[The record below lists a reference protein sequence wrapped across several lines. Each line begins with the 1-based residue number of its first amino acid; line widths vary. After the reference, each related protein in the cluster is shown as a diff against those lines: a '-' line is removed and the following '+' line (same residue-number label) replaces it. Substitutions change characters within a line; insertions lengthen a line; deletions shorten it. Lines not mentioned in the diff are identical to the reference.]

1 MNLLSLI
8 CAFCLTVVVPAEIRA
23 RGEKAKL
30 IYEKVLR
37 EGFVKVYRGR
47 ILLIGQDRAGKT
59 SLKKSLL
66 GLPFDP
72 REEST
77 DGIAIDPSKFEIE
90 VDHIK
95 PWKANHETS
104 TVLSDVSRDIS
115 RLLAEE
121 RYHSLLSTM
130 ESGEELSG
138 EESKVETKIDSDTA
152 SLRNQVGTYKLKL
165 KLLKICRFI
174 LSFYDCTVCHTT
186 GVT

>member
-1 MNLLSLI
+1 M
-8 CAFCLTVVVPAEIRA
+8 
-23 RGEKAKL
+23 
-30 IYEKVLR
+30 
-37 EGFVKVYRGR
+37 YRGR
-47 ILLIGQDRAGKT
+47 VLLIGQDRAGKT

-95 PWKANHETS
+95 PWKVTQEAS

-115 RLLAEE
+115 RLLAAE

-130 ESGEELSG
+130 KSGEELSR
-138 EESKVETKIDSDTA
+138 EESEVETKIDSDKA
-152 SLRNQVGTYKLKL
+152 SLKNQVGT
-165 KLLKICRFI
+165 
-174 LSFYDCTVCHTT
+174 
-186 GVT
+186 

>member
-1 MNLLSLI
+1 M
-8 CAFCLTVVVPAEIRA
+8 
-23 RGEKAKL
+23 
-30 IYEKVLR
+30 
-37 EGFVKVYRGR
+37 YRGR
-47 ILLIGQDRAGKT
+47 VLLIGQDRAGKT

-95 PWKANHETS
+95 SWKPTQETN

-115 RLLAEE
+115 RLLAAE
-121 RYHSLLSTM
+121 RYISLLSTT
-130 ESGEELSG
+130 ESGDELSR

-152 SLRNQVGTYKLKL
+152 SLRNQVGTYKLDL
-165 KLLKICRFI
+165 KLLNMCRLI
-174 LSFYDCTVCHTT
+174 LSFL
-186 GVT
+186 

>member
-1 MNLLSLI
+1 ML
-8 CAFCLTVVVPAEIRA
+8 
-23 RGEKAKL
+23 
-30 IYEKVLR
+30 YEKVLR

-47 ILLIGQDRAGKT
+47 VLLIGQDRAGKT

-95 PWKANHETS
+95 PWEATHEAS

-115 RLLAEE
+115 RLLAAE
-121 RYHSLLSTM
+121 RYHSLLSAM
-130 ESGEELSG
+130 ESGEELSR

-152 SLRNQVGTYKLKL
+152 SLWNQVGTYKLEL
-165 KLLKICRFI
+165 ILMNIAPYVSIYLFI
-174 LSFYDCTVCHTT
+174 IHGYITNSQYL
-186 GVT
+186 

>member
-1 MNLLSLI
+1 M
-8 CAFCLTVVVPAEIRA
+8 
-23 RGEKAKL
+23 
-30 IYEKVLR
+30 
-37 EGFVKVYRGR
+37 YRGR
-47 ILLIGQDRAGKT
+47 VLLIGQDRAGKT

-95 PWKANHETS
+95 PWKPTQETT

-115 RLLAEE
+115 RLLAAE
-121 RYHSLLSTM
+121 RYISLLSTTG
-130 ESGEELSG
+130 SGEELSR

-152 SLRNQVGTYKLKL
+152 SFRNQVGTYKLDL
-165 KLLKICRFI
+165 KLLNMCRLI
-174 LSFYDCTVCHTT
+174 LSFL
-186 GVT
+186 

>member
-1 MNLLSLI
+1 M
-8 CAFCLTVVVPAEIRA
+8 
-23 RGEKAKL
+23 
-30 IYEKVLR
+30 
-37 EGFVKVYRGR
+37 YRGR
-47 ILLIGQDRAGKT
+47 VLLIGQDRAGKT

-95 PWKANHETS
+95 SWKATHETS

-121 RYHSLLSTM
+121 RYHSLLPTM
-130 ESGEELSG
+130 KSGEELSR
-138 EESKVETKIDSDTA
+138 EESNVETKIDSETA
-152 SLRNQVGTYKLKL
+152 SLRNQVGTYKLEL
-165 KLLKICRFI
+165 KLLNICRFI
-174 LSFYDCTVCHTT
+174 LSFYNCTVCHET
-186 GVT
+186 GLA